1 MAKGK
6 TLSIGFIIAS
16 LSWKIR
22 EKIHLGLS
30 DTLSSPDKNEFNG
43 GPSCVVSPSWL
54 LPLRAAGTGKDR
66 AKGGREE
73 GRKKKVIGRLFPRL
87 LLITE
92 LNFTFNK
99 IIIK

>member
-30 DTLSSPDKNEFNG
+30 DTLSSPDKNELNG
-43 GPSCVVSPSWL
+43 GPSCMVSPSWL
-54 LPLRAAGTGKDR
+54 LPLRPAGTGEDR
-66 AKGGREE
+66 TMRGRKE
-73 GRKKKVIGRLFPRL
+73 GRKKKAIVR
-87 LLITE
+87 
-92 LNFTFNK
+92 
-99 IIIK
+99 

>member
-54 LPLRAAGTGKDR
+54 LPLRAAGTGNDR

-73 GRKKKVIGRLFPRL
+73 GRKKEAIGR
-87 LLITE
+87 
-92 LNFTFNK
+92 
-99 IIIK
+99 

>member
-16 LSWKIR
+16 LSWKTR

-30 DTLSSPDKNEFNG
+30 NTLSSPDKNELKG

-54 LPLRAAGTGKDR
+54 LPLRPAGTGKDR

-73 GRKKKVIGRLFPRL
+73 GRKKEAIGR
-87 LLITE
+87 
-92 LNFTFNK
+92 
-99 IIIK
+99 